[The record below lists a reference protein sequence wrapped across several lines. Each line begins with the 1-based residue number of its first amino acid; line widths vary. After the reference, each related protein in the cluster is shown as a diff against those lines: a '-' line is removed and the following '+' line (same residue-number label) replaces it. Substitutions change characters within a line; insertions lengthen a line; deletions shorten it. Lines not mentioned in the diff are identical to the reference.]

1 MKITD
6 IRQSAEFEPAALSGN
21 AKQVYLSL
29 YGEHGEDFY
38 NTLIGSPPEI
48 AVVTRLFAHI
58 NQLVSELNQEG
69 AAEEKEE
76 NNG

>member
-21 AKQVYLSL
+21 SKQIFLSL

-38 NTLIGSPPEI
+38 NTLIDSPQEI
-48 AVVTRLFAHI
+48 AVVSRLFAHI
-58 NQLVSELNQEG
+58 DQLVRELNKEG

-76 NNG
+76 HNG

>member
-21 AKQVYLSL
+21 SKQIYLSL

-38 NTLIGSPPEI
+38 NTLIDSPQEI
-48 AVVTRLFAHI
+48 AVVSRLFAHI
-58 NQLVSELNQEG
+58 DQLVAALNESETEEEG
-69 AAEEKEE
+69 H
-76 NNG
+76 NG